1 MNNVTLI
8 VQSSLNLNPFL
19 DDRRFLMSEKELSS
33 PHYESVADEALFAR
47 FKKGDHK
54 AFDLLL
60 KRYQGPIFSLIL
72 KSVKNRQN
80 AEELFQDVFFKVI
93 EKRDSFRTDVSFRAW
108 LFTVCRNACI
118 DTARKNRRAP
128 GIDSIFV
135 DEEKPLEI
143 RQAGGNPGPLEG
155 AAGSQLDSFLG
166 EALREVPAEQR
177 ETFYLKVKGE
187 MTFEEIGEVM
197 KCSVN
202 TAKSR
207 MRYATETLR
216 EIFKKRGYLK

>member
-1 MNNVTLI
+1 MQKN
-8 VQSSLNLNPFL
+8 LNLNLFFRI
-19 DDRRFLMSEKELSS
+19 RRFLMSEKELSVINN
-33 PHYESVADEALFAR
+33 ESADDEALFAR
-47 FKKGDHK
+47 FKGGDHS

-60 KRYQGPIFSLIL
+60 KRYQAPIFSLIL
-72 KSVKNRQN
+72 KSVGNRQS
-80 AEELFQDVFFKVI
+80 AEELFQDVFFKII

-108 LFTVCRNACI
+108 LFTVCRNTCI
-118 DTARKNRRAP
+118 DTARKNKRAP

-143 RQAGGNPGPLEG
+143 RQAGNNPGPLEG
-155 AAGSQLDSFLG
+155 AAGAQLDSFLE
-166 EALREVPAEQR
+166 EALRELPPQQR

-187 MTFEEIGEVM
+187 MTFEEIGAVM

-207 MRYATETLR
+207 LRYAAETLR
-216 EIFKKRGYLK
+216 GIFGKRGYLK

>member
-1 MNNVTLI
+1 MSDRNKPENQRESTAPTLGG
-8 VQSSLNLNPFL
+8 
-19 DDRRFLMSEKELSS
+19 
-33 PHYESVADEALFAR
+33 VAAFALGGPAVSRAPATDETLFGR
-47 FKKGDHK
+47 FKEGDQA

-72 KSVKNRQN
+72 KSVRNHQA
-80 AEELFQDVFFKVI
+80 AEEIFQDVFFKVI

-108 LFTVCRNACI
+108 LFTVCRNTCI
-118 DTARKNRRAP
+118 DTARKNKRAP
-128 GIDSIFV
+128 GIDSIFA

-143 RQAGGNPGPLEG
+143 RLGSPNPGPLEG
-155 AAGSQLDSFLG
+155 AAGSQLDSFLE
-166 EALREVPAEQR
+166 EALRELPPEQR

-207 MRYATETLR
+207 MRYAAEQLR
-216 EIFKKRGYLK
+216 EIFKKRGYLR